1 MASLI
6 YRYKFRDEFLSIL
19 VDFSRIHQYDAAK
32 DFKEAFETFTETNR
46 DIINTETKYL
56 TGNGYNGDVID
67 KMYKSA
73 RYYFK
78 NKDYN
83 PQEFKKRRKY
93 IKQDKDFIA
102 HVDEH
107 VLQSIRNNI
116 KPAKAFKKF
125 IDDIKYADILSN
137 ETQRLGN
144 FLDSDTD
151 IHNKIKKTYKNRYF
165 IQKKFMKEDA
175 VEEEKAATGF
185 IPNVSA
191 WEFQEWL
198 YWQNNGG
205 RKPYWFMTN
214 DKKANDIMRH
224 YDEVMAYYNN

>member
-93 IKQDKDFIA
+93 IN
-102 HVDEH
+102 
-107 VLQSIRNNI
+107 S
-116 KPAKAFKKF
+116 
-125 IDDIKYADILSN
+125 LSLSV
-137 ETQRLGN
+137 R
-144 FLDSDTD
+144 
-151 IHNKIKKTYKNRYF
+151 I
-165 IQKKFMKEDA
+165 
-175 VEEEKAATGF
+175 
-185 IPNVSA
+185 
-191 WEFQEWL
+191 
-198 YWQNNGG
+198 
-205 RKPYWFMTN
+205 
-214 DKKANDIMRH
+214 
-224 YDEVMAYYNN
+224 